1 MENHSQKK
9 RLEWKRIVL
18 CIPAGIVILLCV
30 GMKPVR
36 AQEQKIPHII
46 RVSPVISSI
55 ELSPGSS
62 KTVLVTVSNVTSKP
76 LPVSVS
82 IEPFGVGEDNGEI
95 IPGAQT
101 NVPSLSDWITV
112 ETPEKIIDPKSDV
125 IMPFTISIPTTVPVG
140 GYYAMAFITPMLPV
154 SQSDMPVII
163 PRVGVL
169 FLGSI
174 GVPLD
179 TNNAQLEIAGGGLS
193 SFIYD
198 MDPIDV
204 SLRVKNTSLTHQSVK
219 SWVELSP
226 IIGGKSR
233 WDLPEHMIFPGKT
246 RRFAGSLCTAR
257 KCLGLYK
264 TDIRVSAG
272 GGKIVS
278 KETYIVIF
286 PWKTAGIIVL
296 GVMIVWFVLF
306 RRTNILRA
314 LRVLIRG

>member
-1 MENHSQKK
+1 M
-9 RLEWKRIVL
+9 
-18 CIPAGIVILLCV
+18 GIKSVH
-30 GMKPVR
+30 

-62 KTVLVTVSNVTSKP
+62 KTVLVTVSNVTTKP

-82 IEPFGVGEDNGEI
+82 IEPFGVGEDDGEI

-101 NVPSLSDWITV
+101 SVPSLSDWITV
-112 ETPEKIIDPKSDV
+112 ETPERIIDPKSDV
-125 IMPFTISIPTTVPVG
+125 VFPFTVSIPTTVPVG
-140 GYYAMAFITPMLPV
+140 GYYAMALITPMLPV

-179 TNNAQLEIAGGGLS
+179 TSNAQLEIMGGGLS

-204 SLRVKNTSLTHQSVK
+204 SLRVKNTSLMHQSIK
-219 SWVELSP
+219 PWVELSP
-226 IIGGKSR
+226 IIGEKSR

-246 RRFAGSLCTAR
+246 RRFTGSLCTAR

-264 TDIRVSAG
+264 ANIRVSAG

-278 KETYIVIF
+278 KETYVVIF
-286 PWKTAGIIVL
+286 PWKITGIIVL
-296 GVMIVWFVLF
+296 GIMIVWFVLF
-306 RRTNILRA
+306 RRKNILRA